1 MVSCV
6 PPLETVGRTRWNPG
20 ILPSAARWR
29 STRKDTF
36 IPEAHPRERM
46 YSQGRHSWNVGIIF
60 YRDPFF
66 LFTRPCYVG
75 FVKVTWLAGHFPN
88 LLHFCRE
95 SFHFVA
101 EKLKNE
107 FSRVDFPDI
116 ESVST
121 KSIDVS
127 DLNCKGWISTHIS
140 KEKSV
145 HWRRILIILIIL
157 EIIFLDWDLDTSL

>member
-1 MVSCV
+1 MEKQKGISKDSNRASFSPDFPGKFGYTRGGEEMKEILRYLAYHLSRQLDGRGGIRGYYRARLGDVQLVKIHSYPRHIPAKGC
-6 PPLETVGRTRWNPG
+6 TVR
-20 ILPSAARWR
+20 
-29 STRKDTF
+29 
-36 IPEAHPRERM
+36 
-46 YSQGRHSWNVGIIF
+46 GRHSWNVGIIF

-116 ESVST
+116 ENVST

-127 DLNCKGWISTHIS
+127 DLNCKG
-140 KEKSV
+140 
-145 HWRRILIILIIL
+145 
-157 EIIFLDWDLDTSL
+157 